1 MFFYRY
7 FLLVPE
13 ANLSNVLALEVKKK
27 TRNVF
32 NAIVFLNFFLR
43 EFFLAEVFTFS
54 NLLFNFLLNSMK
66 NNWALIAKSYSL

>member
-43 EFFLAEVFTFS
+43 EFFLAEVY
-54 NLLFNFLLNSMK
+54 
-66 NNWALIAKSYSL
+66 IQ